1 MRASEWPLEGRC
13 SEDVTETS
21 LRIRGPVITLEPK
34 KLILTRRASEG
45 SEALPSLARRVS
57 MCKDAKLSCRGNR
70 PLISPNSLQLSQVFA
85 SSCWLN
91 LDPVEVAVDFLIE
104 FVQGAAHRCV
114 VGELV
119 GQQFSQ
125 RGPEQTSVAS

>member
-1 MRASEWPLEGRC
+1 MPMRVGVDSA
-13 SEDVTETS
+13 
-21 LRIRGPVITLEPK
+21 
-34 KLILTRRASEG
+34 LIY
-45 SEALPSLARRVS
+45 
-57 MCKDAKLSCRGNR
+57 R

-91 LDPVEVAVDFLIE
+91 LDPVQVAVDFLIE

-114 VGELV
+114 VRELV

-125 RGPEQTSVAS
+125 YGSEQTGMTSREPQGDLHASFGHHVTL